1 MVALCDICE
10 TRLTSKNR
18 VKNRI
23 RCRTCYNAYH
33 RKHYAKRKK
42 ISIDHF
48 GTFLLSGA
56 KRRGKRFNEF
66 DLDRKWVDEKLSTG
80 RCEVTGI
87 CFEFSDQDHQA
98 NFFMPSIDRIDSS
111 KGYTKKNSRLVVWG
125 YNRAKG
131 EHTDNE
137 VLMLAYAVL
146 KGRL

>member
-1 MVALCDICE
+1 MVALCDLCE
-10 TRLTSKNR
+10 TRLTPKNR
-18 VKNRI
+18 VKNRN
-23 RCRTCYNAYH
+23 RCRTCYNTYH
-33 RKHYAKRKK
+33 RENYAKRKK

-66 DLDRKWVDEKLSTG
+66 DLDREWVDEKLSTG

-87 CFEFSDQDHQA
+87 CFEFSDQDYQA